1 MPRGHKSFEPE
12 FVTIVSLTTVF
23 VGWSLTKYS
32 SKIWNLPHTRTKTLG
47 NNFNNGN
54 EKQTRLGVGL
64 EAIAV
69 EVVKLCRENY

>member
-1 MPRGHKSFEPE
+1 MPRGHKGFESE

-32 SKIWNLPHTRTKTLG
+32 SKIWNLPHTRKKHWEIISTMAMK
-47 NNFNNGN
+47 
-54 EKQTRLGVGL
+54 KQTRLGVGL